1 MTFRMTVNGAPAP
14 PDEMVAVLDQRA
26 FKIDLYRAHDNT
38 WRVRVVERG
47 ADRTVAGPT
56 IQAALEA
63 AVALRPPLPRYRRC
77 PRHRDWEVVKD
88 GSAWRLNCTDGST
101 SKWPTRKAAT
111 TTQERFRERLRA
123 DIEQWGR
130 DIAPLT
136 WQGHGESWLWDDDPV
151 EMG

>member
-1 MTFRMTVNGAPAP
+1 MT

-26 FKIDLYRAHDNT
+26 HSVDMYRTLNDG
-38 WRVRVVERG
+38 WRVRVIERG

-136 WQGHGESWLWDDDPV
+136 WQGHGESWLWDDDPI
-151 EMG
+151 EAG

>member
-1 MTFRMTVNGAPAP
+1 MT
-14 PDEMVAVLDQRA
+14 PDELVAVLDQRA
-26 FKIDLYRAHDNT
+26 HSVDIYRTLNDG
-38 WRVRVVERG
+38 WRVRVIERG
-47 ADRTVAGPT
+47 ADRTVAGFT

-88 GSAWRLNCTDGST
+88 GSAWRLNCTDGS
-101 SKWPTRKAAT
+101 SSRWPTKKAAT
-111 TTQERFRERLRA
+111 ATQERFRERLRA

-136 WQGHGESWLWDDDPV
+136 WQGHGESWLWNDDPV

>member
-1 MTFRMTVNGAPAP
+1 MT
-14 PDEMVAVLDQRA
+14 PDDMVAVLDQRA
-26 FKIDLYRAHDNT
+26 HSVDMYRTLDDG
-38 WRVRVVERG
+38 WRVRVIEPG

-63 AVALRPPLPRYRRC
+63 AVALRPPLPRHHRC
-77 PRHRDWEVVKD
+77 PRWRDWEVVKD
-88 GSAWRLNCTDGST
+88 GSSWRLDCTDGTT

-130 DIAPLT
+130 DVAPLT
-136 WQGHGESWLWDDDPV
+136 WQGHGTEWLWDDDPI
-151 EMG
+151 EAG